1 MLEAEAPSS
10 TGQWLIVEDGGGVR
24 WRIECLGEPVA
35 VGARIAFSPIGD
47 SKNERREGELVR
59 VLAAARETWVARV
72 VRGAGTDGLNLIP
85 FSGAEVPELR
95 IVPRDA
101 KGAKPG
107 DRVLVGPRDR
117 KGASGR
123 GEPDGRGRR
132 HWGGAG
138 HHSGIQVK
146 VLEVYGPAGD
156 PTADHRALVWK
167 HRLPLAF
174 SRRTRLEAD
183 EIDASLSAAESK
195 HRKDLRHIPFI
206 TIDPASAKD
215 HDDAVFAEDRPTQPA
230 LRSVTD
236 TAVEGDVAKVNQIG
250 WQRRLW
256 VAIADVSHFVSE
268 GDFLDAEAR
277 RRGNSFYFP
286 DRSIP
291 MLPERLSSDLCS
303 LRPDVDRLAIVA
315 ELRIGSDGTVV
326 DALFHEGLIRSH
338 ARLAYEDAAEWLDTR
353 GAMPASEE
361 DPAWADSL
369 RCLNEIAQGLTQA
382 RERAGALTLELPEIE
397 LVVDDAGRPID
408 ARVRTRNRAHILI
421 EEAMLAANRAVAHAL
436 DRAARPALH
445 RVHPPPSPQ
454 KLHDLQKLL
463 ERYGVEVQGELETPG
478 VLAAALESVKG
489 LPGAERLHLAALR
502 SMSQARYQSA
512 SEGHY
517 ALRFEH
523 YLHFTSPIRRYAD
536 LEVHRVLRRLMRD
549 EAEPQNDVA
558 KATEHAERVAIWL
571 SGRERVAQEAERDA
585 EALAACALMQSQE
598 SELFEAEVTGAS
610 EFGLFVRLV
619 SPAVNGLVPI
629 RTMRGRWDLDAEND
643 ALIQMGNQS
652 RIAVGDSVRVKLTEI
667 DSDRAR
673 LTFALS
679 GGAKRSV
686 GSTRGSPD
694 ERDEEKPKRGRRPR

>member
-1 MLEAEAPSS
+1 M
-10 TGQWLIVEDGGGVR
+10 EDTEGVR

-35 VGARIAFSPIGD
+35 EGERIAFSPIGNAKSD
-47 SKNERREGELVR
+47 RREGELVR
-59 VLAAARETWVARV
+59 VLVAARETWVARV
-72 VRGAGTDGLNLIP
+72 AGDAGADSLSLIP

-95 IVPRDA
+95 LLTRDA
-101 KGAKPG
+101 KGAKRG

-117 KGASGR
+117 KGAGGKGESG
-123 GEPDGRGRR
+123 GRGRR

-174 SRRTRLEAD
+174 SRRTRLESD
-183 EIDASLSAAESK
+183 KIDTSQTAAEQK

-215 HDDAVFAEDRPTQPA
+215 HDDAVFAEDRPKGPD
-230 LRSVTD
+230 LRLVTD
-236 TAVEGDVAKVNQIG
+236 GPGEAGANANDAG

-256 VAIADVSHFVSE
+256 VAIADVSHFVAK

-291 MLPERLSSDLCS
+291 MLPEQLSSDLCS
-303 LRPDVDRLAIVA
+303 LRPDVDRRAIVA
-315 ELRIGSDGTVV
+315 ELRIGSDGSVV
-326 DALFHEGLIRSH
+326 DTLFHEALIRSR
-338 ARLAYEDAAEWLDTR
+338 ARLAYEDAATWLETH
-353 GAMPASEE
+353 GATPPSED
-361 DPAWADSL
+361 DPAWGASL
-369 RCLNEIAQGLTQA
+369 RCLDEIAQGLTAA

-397 LVVDDAGRPID
+397 LVVDEEGRPID
-408 ARVRTRNRAHILI
+408 ARVRMRNRAHVLI
-421 EEAMLAANRAVAHAL
+421 EEAMLAANRAVARAL
-436 DRAARPALH
+436 DSAERPTLH

-454 KLHDLQKLL
+454 KLHTLQQLL
-463 ERYGVEVQGELETPG
+463 ERYGVKVSGDLETPG
-478 VLAAALESVKG
+478 VLAAALESVRG
-489 LPGAERLHLAALR
+489 EAGAERLHLAALR

-536 LEVHRVLRRLMRD
+536 LEVHRVLRRLMRG
-549 EAEPQNDVA
+549 EAETQKDIA
-558 KATEHAERVAIWL
+558 KAAEHAERVAIWL
-571 SGRERVAQEAERDA
+571 SGRERVAQEVERDA
-585 EALAACALMQSQE
+585 EAMASCALMQSQE
-598 SELFEAEVTGAS
+598 AEIFDAEVTGAS
-610 EFGLFVRLV
+610 EFGLFIRLV

-629 RTMRGRWDLDAEND
+629 RTMRGRWELDAEND
-643 ALIQMGNQS
+643 ALVQTANRS
-652 RIAVGDSVRVKLTEI
+652 RIGVGDAVRVKLTEI

-679 GGAKRSV
+679 GGVKRSV
-686 GSTRGSPD
+686 KSPPFSP
-694 ERDEEKPKRGRRPR
+694 EMSPESRSEESRRKKMRRPR